1 MSDHRQ
7 ILVTGMGAVSGV
19 GIGCDALWDA
29 VASGRDGIRR
39 IERFPTDE
47 YATHLGAAVPGR
59 DRADQYDPETG
70 AQDLCTEFA
79 VTAAREAWARAGLD
93 SADVPPERIGI
104 VLGTGLGDAEGCPHP
119 LTEAVADAL
128 GICGVRLSA
137 STACSS
143 STNAM
148 GLARRLLLSG
158 AADIVLA
165 GGVDLL
171 TPLVFAGFHELE
183 ILSAEKCAPFSFPFG
198 TNLGDGAGF
207 VVMESERVAGARGA
221 EPIVEISGYG
231 LSSDAFHET
240 SPDPKGGGIARAVRW
255 ALADAGLEPD
265 AVGYVNAHGT
275 GTGANDRA
283 EWQAIKRVLG
293 PRAESVPVS
302 STKSIIAHAQG
313 AAGVLESIVTI
324 MAMGRGMVPQ
334 TLHHTEPRPHCPS
347 DPVAGDRPRP
357 HEYEHAVC
365 QNSAFGGANGVV
377 VISKPDARYRPERVP
392 RRTGLELVGL
402 GAVGPHGVELE
413 RFAKLLR
420 GGRRVE
426 GGVPPFR
433 LEELVPRAEPRG
445 IDPTTVFL
453 TAAAAMALRD
463 AGVAVKGSLR
473 DRVGLIMGANRVS
486 PASAAALH
494 RSIDERG
501 MARLAVGPFSRIVLN
516 APGGTCTKLLSLR
529 GPHVAVSTGPGSGLT
544 AIVVAAELLA
554 SMAGV
559 DMLLASGVDELSAAE
574 DGDVRGEGAGCVA
587 LAREGFGGAGSEPRI
602 ALAGWAIDGPGR
614 LGQAVEQALDMAGL
628 AQDDLGAA
636 FVPDDLA
643 PVLGRGDASS
653 SALACV
659 AATLALRRGEID
671 TALVTTGQD
680 RPTPCA
686 LVLAVKGR
694 DHGS

>member
-1 MSDHRQ
+1 MADSSE
-7 ILVTGMGAVSGV
+7 IVVTGMGAVSGV

-29 VASGRDGIRR
+29 VASGRDGIRP

-47 YATHLGAAVPGR
+47 YRTHLGAAVPGR
-59 DRADQYDPETG
+59 DRADQYDPQTG

-79 VTAAREAWARAGLD
+79 ITAAREAWVHADLD
-93 SADVPPERIGI
+93 STDVPPERIGI

-119 LTEAVADAL
+119 LTEATAEAL
-128 GICGVRLSA
+128 GIRGVRLSA

-148 GLARRLLLSG
+148 GLARRLLLAG
-158 AADIVLA
+158 AADVVLA

-183 ILSAEKCAPFSFPFG
+183 ILSAEKCAPFSFPLG

-207 VVMESERVAGARGA
+207 VVLETDRAARARGA
-221 EPIVEISGYG
+221 EPIVEIAGYG

-240 SPDPKGGGIARAVRW
+240 APDPKGAGIARAVRW
-255 ALADAGLEPD
+255 ALVDAELEPD
-265 AVGYVNAHGT
+265 AIGYVNVHGT

-283 EWQAIKRVLG
+283 EWQAIKRVFG
-293 PRAESVPVS
+293 PRAESIPVS

-324 MAMGRGMVPQ
+324 MAMRRDLVPQ
-334 TLHHTEPRPHCPS
+334 TLHHKESRPHCPI

-377 VISKPDARYRPERVP
+377 VISKPNARARSVRAPHRG
-392 RRTGLELVGL
+392 GLQLIGL
-402 GAVGPHGVELE
+402 GTVGRHGVELE
-413 RFAKLLR
+413 RFAEVVRTK
-420 GGRRVE
+420 RRLD

-433 LEELVPRAEPRG
+433 IEELVPRADPRG
-445 IDPTTVFL
+445 LDPTTVYL

-463 AGVAVKGSLR
+463 AGVVVKGAVR
-473 DRVGLIMGANRVS
+473 DRVGLIMGASRVS
-486 PASAAALH
+486 PASADALKK
-494 RSIDERG
+494 SVAERG
-501 MARLAVGPFSRIVLN
+501 MARLAVNPFSRIILN

-544 AIVVAAELLA
+544 AVVVAAELLA
-554 SMAGV
+554 AMEGV
-559 DMLLASGVDELSAAE
+559 EMLLAAGVDELSATDDDEAA
-574 DGDVRGEGAGCVA
+574 EGAGCVV
-587 LAREGFGGAGSEPRI
+587 LARETAGGAGSEPGI

-614 LGQAVEQALDMAGL
+614 LGQAVERALDMAGL
-628 AQDDLGAA
+628 ERDDCQTALG
-636 FVPDDLA
+636 PDDLE
-643 PVLGRGDASS
+643 PLFGRGDASS
-653 SALACV
+653 SVFALA

-671 TALVTTGQD
+671 AALVTTGEGQ
-680 RPTPCA
+680 PTPCA
-686 LVLAVKGR
+686 VVLTAKGR